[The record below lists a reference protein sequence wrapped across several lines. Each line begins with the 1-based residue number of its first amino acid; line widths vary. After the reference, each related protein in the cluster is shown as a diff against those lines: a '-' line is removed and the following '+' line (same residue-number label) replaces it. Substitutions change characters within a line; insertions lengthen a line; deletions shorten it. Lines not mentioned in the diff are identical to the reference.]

1 MKVTKRNLKISTLA
15 LEWCINNLGNP
26 LKTISPTIILKND
39 KRVKNMYGFYMDQNI
54 TIHLSTTKTTR
65 QMVSTII
72 HEYCHYLQSP
82 RICGFT
88 KYWKLNNKF
97 GYTNNPF
104 EIEARQFESLY
115 LNSCYNYILE
125 NL

>member
-1 MKVTKRNLKISTLA
+1 MKVTKRNLKISKLA

-82 RICGFT
+82 RISRFT
-88 KYWKLNNKF
+88 KYWKLNDKF
-97 GYTNNPF
+97 GYNNNPF

>member
-1 MKVTKRNLKISTLA
+1 MKVTKRNTKISTLA

-82 RICGFT
+82 RISAFT
-88 KYWKLNNKF
+88 KYWKLNDKF
-97 GYTNNPF
+97 GYNNNPF
-104 EIEARQFESLY
+104 EIEARQFESTFT
-115 LNSCYNYILE
+115 NSCYNYIMK
-125 NL
+125 NI

>member
-88 KYWKLNNKF
+88 KYWKLNDKF

>member
-1 MKVTKRNLKISTLA
+1 MKVTKRNLKISKLA

-54 TIHLSTTKTTR
+54 TIHLSTIQTTR

-82 RICGFT
+82 RISAFT
-88 KYWKLNNKF
+88 KYWKLNDKF
-97 GYTNNPF
+97 GYNNNPF
-104 EIEARQFESLY
+104 EIEARQLAEKYRIQCLKSLK
-115 LNSCYNYILE
+115 LN
-125 NL
+125 

>member
-1 MKVTKRNLKISTLA
+1 MKVTKRNLKISSLA

-54 TIHLSTTKTTR
+54 TIHLSTIQTTR

-88 KYWKLNNKF
+88 KYWKLNDKF

-125 NL
+125 AL

>member
-1 MKVTKRNLKISTLA
+1 MKVTKRNLKISSLA

-88 KYWKLNNKF
+88 KYWKLNDKF

>member
-1 MKVTKRNLKISTLA
+1 MKVTKRNTKISSLA

-54 TIHLSTTKTTR
+54 TIHLSTIHTTK

-82 RICGFT
+82 RISAFT
-88 KYWKLNNKF
+88 KYWKLNDKF
-97 GYTNNPF
+97 GYNNNPF

>member
-1 MKVTKRNLKISTLA
+1 MKVTKRNLKISSLA

-54 TIHLSTTKTTR
+54 TIHLSTIQTTR

-82 RICGFT
+82 RISRFT
-88 KYWKLNNKF
+88 KYWKLNDKF

-104 EIEARQFESLY
+104 EIEARQFELTFT
-115 LNSCYNYILE
+115 NTCYNYILE

>member
-1 MKVTKRNLKISTLA
+1 MKVTKRNLKISKLA

-82 RICGFT
+82 RISRFT
-88 KYWKLNNKF
+88 KYWKLNDKF

>member
-1 MKVTKRNLKISTLA
+1 MKVTKRNTKISPLA

-82 RICGFT
+82 RISAFT
-88 KYWKLNNKF
+88 KYWKLNDKF
-97 GYTNNPF
+97 GYNNNPF

>member
-1 MKVTKRNLKISTLA
+1 MKVTKRNLKISSLA

-54 TIHLSTTKTTR
+54 TIHLSTIHTTR

-82 RICGFT
+82 RISGFT
-88 KYWKLNNKF
+88 KYWKLNDKF
-97 GYTNNPF
+97 GYDNNPF

-115 LNSCYNYILE
+115 LNYCYNYILE

>member
-1 MKVTKRNLKISTLA
+1 MKVTKRNLKISSLA

-82 RICGFT
+82 RISAFT

>member
-54 TIHLSTTKTTR
+54 TIHLSTIQTTR

-82 RICGFT
+82 RISRFT
-88 KYWKLNNKF
+88 KYWKLNDKF

>member
-1 MKVTKRNLKISTLA
+1 MKVTKRNLKISSLA

-82 RICGFT
+82 RISRFT
-88 KYWKLNNKF
+88 KYWKLNDKF

>member
-1 MKVTKRNLKISTLA
+1 MKVTKRNTKISSLA

-82 RICGFT
+82 RISAFT
-88 KYWKLNNKF
+88 KYWKLNDKF
-97 GYTNNPF
+97 GYNNNPF

>member
-1 MKVTKRNLKISTLA
+1 MKLTKRNLKISKLA

-97 GYTNNPF
+97 GYHKNPL
-104 EIEARQFESLY
+104 EVEARKFEVLY
-115 LNSCYNYILE
+115 TEKCYNHILE
-125 NL
+125 HL

>member
-1 MKVTKRNLKISTLA
+1 MKVTKRNTKISSLA

-54 TIHLSTTKTTR
+54 TIHLSTIQTTR
-65 QMVSTII
+65 QMISTII

-82 RICGFT
+82 RISRFT
-88 KYWKLNNKF
+88 KYWKLNDKF
-97 GYTNNPF
+97 GYNKNPF